1 MLHVSVDNCGI
12 TVDNKSKKISLD
24 PNKQPNSDFIF
35 VSHAHSD
42 HLYRCVKENGNKII
56 TSKITHKIAM
66 QRGYKYGETNK
77 KKSVYESGNYTQG
90 KNSHNRIYIWRS

>member
-1 MLHVSVDNCGI
+1 MFHVSVDNCGI

-66 QRGYKYGETNK
+66 HRRPSCYQSDASCLNFLVG
-77 KKSVYESGNYTQG
+77 
-90 KNSHNRIYIWRS
+90 